1 MNSRLNSAKTF
12 LLVLTAAALYLC
24 FLILRPFGAPIVF
37 AIIIA
42 IVFHPLHRRIR
53 QRFRNSSSS
62 AFLSTAATLLVTV
75 VPLVL
80 LGFAISN
87 ELAGLYQSLSARSAG
102 EGGLVVYL
110 LRAIDRVAAW
120 LGQHFPM
127 LPKFDLRDVISRR
140 IAEAGSGLVSLG
152 AGLVGNVFTF
162 LVDGAIAFFVLF
174 FLFRDGSAGLAYLSS
189 LLPLSQERTQE
200 LWDRISSTL
209 VANVYGGLAVGA
221 VQGFLTAIAFWV
233 LGLGSPIL
241 WGLVTALFSFVPMV
255 GSAAVWV
262 PAGVALLFTG
272 HIVKGLVLLAWG
284 AGVISVSDNFVRPW
298 VISGRTS
305 LPAVYVLLS
314 LLGGVQAFGVLGLF
328 VGPVI
333 LAVTAA
339 LLQMLQE
346 DRRREAAHSS

>member
-1 MNSRLNSAKTF
+1 MNPRLNSARVF
-12 LLVLTAAALYLC
+12 LLVLTAVALC
-24 FLILRPFGAPIVF
+24 FSYLIFRPYLAPIAF

-53 QRFRNSSSS
+53 QRLSGPNYS
-62 AFLSTAATLLVTV
+62 AFLSTAAALLVTI

-80 LGFAISN
+80 LGLAVSN
-87 ELAGLYQSLSARSAG
+87 ELSGLYNSLSAKTG
-102 EGGLVVYL
+102 EGGLLSYFL
-110 LRAIDRVAAW
+110 HGLDRANAW
-120 LGQHFPM
+120 ISGHFPM
-127 LPKFDLRDVISRR
+127 LPRLDLRDVLLRR
-140 IAEAGSGLVSLG
+140 VAGAGSGLVGLG

-162 LVDGAIAFFVLF
+162 VVDAVIAFFVLF
-174 FLFRDGSAGLAYLSS
+174 FLFRDGKAGLAYLSD
-189 LLPLSQERTQE
+189 LLPLSGQRTQD

-209 VANVYGGLAVGA
+209 VANIYGGLAVGS
-221 VQGFLTAIAFWV
+221 VQGVLTAIAFWA

-241 WGLVTALFSFVPMV
+241 WGLVTAVFSFVPMV

-262 PAGVALLFTG
+262 PAGAALLFTG
-272 HIVKGLVLLAWG
+272 HVVKGIVLLGWG
-284 AGVISVSDNFVRPW
+284 AGVISLSDNFVRPW

-333 LAVTAA
+333 LSVTAA
-339 LLQMLQE
+339 LLQMLRE
-346 DRRREAAHSS
+346 DRGREATQV